1 LETKYGFQVRDLHL
15 VVIHPENSFKNY
27 EKIQMPVIQN
37 EVKILLDDHLSKR
50 KSNINTYFKKKSD
63 K

>member
-1 LETKYGFQVRDLHL
+1 
-15 VVIHPENSFKNY
+15 
-27 EKIQMPVIQN
+27 MPVIQN
-37 EVKILLDDHLSKR
+37 EIKILLDDHLSKR